1 MRYIRYIICLFLFVN
16 LLFAGYAYALDEK
29 LEFMDVTLPLNWE
42 VVKSTS
48 DQVEFANRGQ
58 QARFI
63 FKKVP
68 VYNVSIEDY
77 ARALMKAHSGFNFTR
92 RTNTIYYFEYMYGYN
107 SAWTLVEYYNGRR
120 DMLTIQTGIGESNDF
135 VNIMDSIVLK

>member
-1 MRYIRYIICLFLFVN
+1 MKIRLFIFCFICLMSS
-16 LLFAGYAYALDEK
+16 LFAAPAFALDEK
-29 LEFMDVTLPLNWE
+29 LEFMDVTLPVNWE

-48 DQVEFANRGQ
+48 DQVEFANRAQ

-63 FKKVP
+63 FKKIP
-68 VYNVSIEDY
+68 VYNVSLEDY
-77 ARALMKAHSGFNFTR
+77 SRALMNFTK

-120 DMLTIQTGIGESNDF
+120 DILTTQTGIGESDDF
-135 VNIMDSIVLK
+135 AAIMDSIVLK

>member
-1 MRYIRYIICLFLFVN
+1 MKIRLFIFCFICLMSS
-16 LLFAGYAYALDEK
+16 LFAAPAFALDEK
-29 LEFMDVTLPLNWE
+29 LEFMDVTLPVNWE

-48 DQVEFANRGQ
+48 DQVEFANRAQ

-63 FKKVP
+63 FKKIP
-68 VYNVSIEDY
+68 VYNVSLEDY
-77 ARALMKAHSGFNFTR
+77 SRALMKAHSDFNFTK

-120 DMLTIQTGIGESNDF
+120 DILTTQTGIGESDDF
-135 VNIMDSIVLK
+135 AAIMDSIVLK